1 MVGPTVARKGERET
15 TEEGVK
21 KGMERGGGA
30 GFGVVGVRVRGERRR
45 CVRHGGATAAR
56 NT

>member
-30 GFGVVGVRVRGERRR
+30 GFGVFGVGR
-45 CVRHGGATAAR
+45 A
-56 NT
+56 